1 MVHCKEVILSAPEPI
16 RDAAPDARLAARLP
30 RWRKVPLYRAA
41 LQSGD
46 FFRLPI
52 IGKNEL
58 RHNFPANF
66 LLPGQNLDTL
76 LQYKE
81 VEIEH
86 SSGTSADRT
95 AVLFR
100 RGWWDEQEARLLRLN
115 AFVAGVLDEYP
126 EARRVTIV
134 PPVCNGLVC
143 FSNWN
148 SLAARTMGR
157 TLYVNQARIPFLLSE
172 DELARMALE
181 TAGWAPQFL
190 DVDPVQGA
198 WFALYC
204 ERRGLRFPS
213 VKFIVCS
220 YEFVS
225 VVHRRILE
233 RVFGVPVFNLYG
245 STETGHLFMEN
256 ERGEMRDCP
265 AAVYYEV
272 TEEDA
277 RGIGELVVTTLTNE
291 IMPLLRYRLGDLVE
305 RVGGPDGTDYRVH
318 GRGRDV
324 LLGRAGRRVTTWD
337 VDQCFAGI
345 GGLAHYQMRQS
356 AHAEFIGQFI
366 PDGAGPSPAEL
377 ARVRERLAECLPPA
391 ADLRL
396 EPVELLPPTPSGKFR
411 LTYRG

>member
-1 MVHCKEVILSAPEPI
+1 MLSAPEMI
-16 RDAAPDARLAARLP
+16 RDTAPDARLAARLP
-30 RWRKVPLYRAA
+30 RWRNVPLYRDA
-41 LQSGD
+41 LRSGD
-46 FFRLPI
+46 FSRLPI

-66 LLPGQNLDTL
+66 LPPGQNLDTL
-76 LQYKE
+76 LQYQE

-86 SSGTSADRT
+86 SSGTSEDRT

-115 AFVAGVLDEYP
+115 PFVAGVLDEHP
-126 EARRVTIV
+126 DARRVTLV

-148 SLAARTMGR
+148 SLAARTVGR

-172 DELARMALE
+172 DELARMARE
-181 TAGWAPQFL
+181 TAGWEPQFL

-256 ERGEMRDCP
+256 ERGEMLDCP
-265 AAVYYEV
+265 EAVYYEV
-272 TEEDA
+272 IGKDE
-277 RGIGELVVTTLTNE
+277 RGIGELVVTTLTND

-305 RVGGPDGTDYRVH
+305 GVGPDGTDRRVH
-318 GRGRDV
+318 GRGRDA
-324 LLGRAGRRVTTWD
+324 LRGRDGRRVTTWE
-337 VDQCFAGI
+337 VDQCFTGI
-345 GGLAHYQMRQS
+345 GGLAHYQVRQTGDEQF
-356 AHAEFIGQFI
+356 AGQFI
-366 PDGAGPSPAEL
+366 PDGIGPSAAEL
-377 ARVRERLAECLPPA
+377 TRLRERLAELLPPPA
-391 ADLRL
+391 ELRL
-396 EPVELLPPTPSGKFR
+396 EPVDLLPPTPSGKFR
-411 LTYRG
+411 LTCRG